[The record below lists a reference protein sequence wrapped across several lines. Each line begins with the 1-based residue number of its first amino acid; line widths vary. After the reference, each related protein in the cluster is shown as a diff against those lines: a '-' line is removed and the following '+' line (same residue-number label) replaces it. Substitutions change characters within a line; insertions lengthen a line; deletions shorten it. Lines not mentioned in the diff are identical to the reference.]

1 MSTPA
6 KARALRKLNR
16 TIKANNRKRGRK
28 KGRSGR
34 RRGGKK

>member
-28 KGRSGR
+28 KGGR
-34 RRGGKK
+34 RRSKR